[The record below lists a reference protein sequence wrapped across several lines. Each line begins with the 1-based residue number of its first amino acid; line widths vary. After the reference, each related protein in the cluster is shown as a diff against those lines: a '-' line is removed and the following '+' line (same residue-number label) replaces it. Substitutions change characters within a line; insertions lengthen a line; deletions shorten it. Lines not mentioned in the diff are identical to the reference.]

1 MPPLGGLFLL
11 PRLVGMGRAME
22 ICLQGRPVL
31 AEEAAR
37 IGLVSE
43 LVAADALAEAGMAKA
58 RELAALP
65 PTAYASAKQAMQRG
79 LESTMEA
86 EWQANVATQ
95 AVLLASEDFR
105 EGLAAVTEKRAPRF
119 TGR

>member
-1 MPPLGGLFLL
+1 
-11 PRLVGMGRAME
+11 MGRAME

-31 AEEAAR
+31 AEEAVR

-43 LVAADALAEAGMAKA
+43 VVPADALAEAGLAKA
-58 RELAALP
+58 HELAALP

-79 LESTMEA
+79 LESSMEA

-95 AVLLASEDFR
+95 AVLISSEDFR